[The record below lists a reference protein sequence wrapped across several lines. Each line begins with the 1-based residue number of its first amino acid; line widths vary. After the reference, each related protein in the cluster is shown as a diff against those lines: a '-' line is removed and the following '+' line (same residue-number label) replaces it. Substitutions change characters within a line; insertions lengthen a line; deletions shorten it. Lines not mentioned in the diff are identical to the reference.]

1 MSATAPGSRR
11 LAGEPVLRGLVLV
24 LVGVYLLLPLLAM
37 LEFSTRGIGDQRS
50 LAAWT
55 GIGTNPDLVDSMVL
69 SLELAALTVALLLVV
84 LVPTMIWVR
93 LRLPGLRRVVEFV
106 CLLPLTIPAIV
117 LVVGLAPV
125 YGWVSYLLGESA
137 LTLTFVYTVLAL
149 PFAYRSIDGGL
160 VSIDLATLADAGRS
174 LGCSWLDVIWR
185 IVVPNIRGALLS
197 AALISVALVLGEF
210 TISSLLSFNT
220 LQVVINL
227 LGKRDAGVA
236 VAVSLAALLLAA
248 ALLFLLSFVGRDAHR
263 RRQPA
268 EEPDS

>member
-1 MSATAPGSRR
+1 MSGRP
-11 LAGEPVLRGLVLV
+11 AGETLLRWLVLA
-24 LVGVYLLLPLLAM
+24 LVGIYLLLPLLAM
-37 LEFSTRGIGDQRS
+37 FEFSTRGIGGRRS

-55 GIGTNPDLVDSMVL
+55 AIGTNPDLVDSIVL
-69 SLELAALTVALLLVV
+69 SLELAALTVALLLLV

-93 LRLPGLRRVVEFV
+93 LRLPHLRRAVEFV

-125 YGWVSYLLGESA
+125 YGWVSYLLGETA

-149 PFAYRSIDGGL
+149 PFAYRAIDGGL
-160 VSIDLATLADAGRS
+160 ASIDLATLADAGRS
-174 LGCSWLDVIWR
+174 LGCSWPDVIWR

-210 TISSLLSFNT
+210 TISSLLNFNT

-263 RRQPA
+263 GRQPA
-268 EEPDS
+268 EEEPAS